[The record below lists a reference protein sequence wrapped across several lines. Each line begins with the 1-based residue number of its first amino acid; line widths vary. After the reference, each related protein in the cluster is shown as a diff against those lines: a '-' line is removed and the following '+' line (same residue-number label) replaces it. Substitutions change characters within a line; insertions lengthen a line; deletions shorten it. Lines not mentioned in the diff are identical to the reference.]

1 MLPEI
6 IKLSVQNNQTMCP
19 FTIGDQNGFILNF
32 TFTCFLLGQGGL
44 YIPFLDKEQ
53 TFKTPESPTNIPFG
67 ETKITSPYFY
77 LVYAIM
83 IYRNF

>member
-32 TFTCFLLGQGGL
+32 TFTCFLLGQGGTL
-44 YIPFLDKEQ
+44 YIFFRQ
-53 TFKTPESPTNIPFG
+53 RTN
-67 ETKITSPYFY
+67 FY
-77 LVYAIM
+77 LVYAVM
-83 IYRNF
+83 IL